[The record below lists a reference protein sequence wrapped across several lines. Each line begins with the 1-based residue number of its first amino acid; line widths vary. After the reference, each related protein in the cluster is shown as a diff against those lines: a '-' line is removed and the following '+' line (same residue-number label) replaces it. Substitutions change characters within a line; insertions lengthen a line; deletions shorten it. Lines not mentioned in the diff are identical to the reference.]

1 MARRFLPLAL
11 ILLLWLP
18 SAGFAQA
25 DRYVGDGGK
34 IRVAVVKQPVKGS
47 RNVPELSENP
57 DYIEAGG
64 LASRLDA
71 MGVTLKP
78 TATARLTAEEQGDY
92 GEWHRLGLANGHL
105 GDLVAA
111 NEREGYFTVGL
122 LANCSSLSGVLAG
135 LQHSG
140 PTRRPLRVGLVFI
153 DAHGDYNTPETT
165 LSGML
170 GGMPVAVA
178 AGHALTNVRLESGL
192 NPALP
197 TSYIV
202 MSCVRDTDPLEQER
216 IQSALK
222 GEGGHGGSAGRERRH
237 LRSVLVVVELQIDVS
252 GLQRRD
258 ETEREANDDRDADCD
273 GQHPAVDPGV
283 HDPGD
288 YGRRHL
294 QEEAQAYLSDR
305 HACRGGDQ
313 REQEALDEKLSR
325 QPRRARSERGPHGDF
340 PAPRRAAREQEIR
353 DVGASDQQHERDGA
367 QQDEQGWTNRS
378 EDDRLERLDERAATV
393 VFRIVAFEVGR
404 NGGQFLLRRER
415 AGVAGEPADH
425 QDRVGRSRIVL
436 FRCLQRHPDVH
447 VRARAAVGERSR
459 VSGCRENLE
468 DAEPVAAH

>member
-1 MARRFLPLAL
+1 MFRSILPLAL
-11 ILLLWLP
+11 ILLLWIP
-18 SAGFAQA
+18 SAASAQA
-25 DRYVGDGGK
+25 NRYLGDDGK
-34 IRVAVVKQPVKGS
+34 VRVAVVKQPVKGS

-64 LASRLDA
+64 LASRLEA

-216 IQSALK
+216 IDRSDIEMIPVGDIRSLSQNIHDQMRRLSETTDIIYIHIDMDVLDPSEVPGHPLTVPDGPTSQELAAALTVMFQYEK
-222 GEGGHGGSAGRERRH
+222 TAALGLASTPAG
-237 LRSVLVVVELQIDVS
+237 
-252 GLQRRD
+252 
-258 ETEREANDDRDADCD
+258 DADPD
-273 GQHPAVDPGV
+273 
-283 HDPGD
+283 
-288 YGRRHL
+288 
-294 QEEAQAYLSDR
+294 
-305 HACRGGDQ
+305 
-313 REQEALDEKLSR
+313 
-325 QPRRARSERGPHGDF
+325 
-340 PAPRRAAREQEIR
+340 
-353 DVGASDQQHERDGA
+353 
-367 QQDEQGWTNRS
+367 
-378 EDDRLERLDERAATV
+378 
-393 VFRIVAFEVGR
+393 
-404 NGGQFLLRRER
+404 
-415 AGVAGEPADH
+415 
-425 QDRVGRSRIVL
+425 GRSRQAAYNLIEGAIKG
-436 FRCLQRHPDVH
+436 LQ
-447 VRARAAVGERSR
+447 SR
-459 VSGCRENLE
+459 
-468 DAEPVAAH
+468 